1 MKSPDWYFSAD
12 IAQFFLKLSLAD
24 NGFFTVEKDFL
35 FWCCIIN
42 LQCRSV
48 RFFSASSTDV
58 LFRLKLACY
67 HLFGQ
72 ENISPSRQKDIIHRY
87 WSKKWQSTSAWKHDR
102 SRSIN
107 EASQDDADRTLPNR
121 HHAKFVRGLNWKVN
135 SRHRSWNS
143 PDWYFSTDIEQIYIK
158 HSHWPIMYVFTA
170 EEVFLFWYCIKNL
183 QCKSAWF
190 FCTSS
195 IDVLFRPKLACS
207 HLFAQENIIPSRQK
221 DIIHR
226 YWSKKMKVNVGQET
240 WPIECL

>member
-1 MKSPDWYFSAD
+1 MYNVGR
-12 IAQFFLKLSLAD
+12 L
-24 NGFFTVEKDFL
+24 GFF
-35 FWCCIIN
+35 C
-42 LQCRSV
+42 
-48 RFFSASSTDV
+48 ASSTDV
-58 LFRLKLACY
+58 LFRPKLACS

-107 EASQDDADRTLPNR
+107 EASQDDADRTFPYR
-121 HHAKFVRGLNWKVN
+121 HHANFVHGLNWKLN

-143 PDWYFSTDIEQIYIK
+143 PDWYFSADIAQFFFK
-158 HSHWPIMYVFTA
+158 NACWPTMFFFTA